1 MVLRQPS
8 QACQLREEEQ
18 GTQAGV
24 PVGAHR
30 TGLQGRHQEPEADRS
45 GARHQRGGAI
55 RKRAKRDDW
64 SRDLLERI
72 QDKAEQ
78 LVRKDAYAARYAR
91 NALRPKLR
99 WWTRMPGCAGCGQD
113 RAGPQARYPARR
125 ATASA
130 QCHLPANDF
139 S

>member
-1 MVLRQPS
+1 MEHKQVSRWERIEPDYRAGSKSLRQI
-8 QACQLREEEQ
+8 AAEQ
-18 GTQAGV
+18 GIS
-24 PVGAHR
+24 
-30 TGLQGRHQEPEADRS
+30 EE
-45 GARHQRGGAI
+45 AI

-78 LVRKDAYAARYAR
+78 LLRKDAYAARYAR

>member
-1 MVLRQPS
+1 MEHKQVSRWERIEPDYSAGIKSLRQI
-8 QACQLREEEQ
+8 AAEQ
-18 GTQAGV
+18 GIS
-24 PVGAHR
+24 
-30 TGLQGRHQEPEADRS
+30 EE
-45 GARHQRGGAI
+45 AI
-55 RKRAKRDDW
+55 RKRAKLDDW

>member
-1 MVLRQPS
+1 MEHKQVSRWERIEPDYRAGIKSLRQI
-8 QACQLREEEQ
+8 AAEQ
-18 GTQAGV
+18 GISE
-24 PVGAHR
+24 GA
-30 TGLQGRHQEPEADRS
+30 T
-45 GARHQRGGAI
+45 

-78 LVRKDAYAARYAR
+78 LVRKNAYAARYAR